1 MVFITSEEHLVAG
14 EKTEGVRG
22 HLRYQLRK
30 AAVLAVHS
38 GRSVAQ
44 VAADYNVAV
53 RSVYDW
59 LRCQRLGGW
68 EALEEGKRDGRPRK
82 AGSVAEQ
89 WMAREILEG
98 KADGLW
104 SLDRMVESLQR
115 DCGVRVSKNTA
126 HRLLRRAGVSFGD
139 TNDWKVLRVLGGR
152 FPGAPRRGVQDGFQR
167 YLLESRMVW
176 LGKDEVG
183 RWLTSA
189 RSQRGDILFR
199 VDSGG
204 GAGDHFLAFVT
215 GLQSLSKRP
224 LMLVI
229 RGDVG
234 AARSQLEE
242 MSREGESRL
251 VVVPWDRD
259 LDRCC
264 LPSLAADKGHRP
276 GWHAA

>member
-53 RSVYDW
+53 RSLYDW

-89 WMAREILEG
+89 WMTHEILEG
-98 KADGLW
+98 KAVGLW

-152 FPGAPRRGVQDGFQR
+152 FPGAPRRGGA
-167 YLLESRMVW
+167 
-176 LGKDEVG
+176 G
-183 RWLTSA
+183 RGAAALT
-189 RSQRGDILFR
+189 
-199 VDSGG
+199 G
-204 GAGDHFLAFVT
+204 GARAQPGMPCRSMWRTMRSWLRTAP
-215 GLQSLSKRP
+215 SK
-224 LMLVI
+224 
-229 RGDVG
+229 
-234 AARSQLEE
+234 AE
-242 MSREGESRL
+242 
-251 VVVPWDRD
+251 
-259 LDRCC
+259 
-264 LPSLAADKGHRP
+264 
-276 GWHAA
+276 